1 MFTHLVKK
9 PIGYICGNCR
19 MKQQEIKDTC
29 WFCGYFFSNYEVVLL
44 ENYKEQNNETF
55 KQ

>member
-9 PIGYICGNCR
+9 PTGYICGNCR

-44 ENYKEQNNETF
+44 ENYKEQSDETF
-55 KQ
+55 E